1 MQDFLLSILSH
12 SFTWGL
18 IAGLALCLVVWRT
31 GAIARREQKREIKRL
46 NTELTDLNKHLGQQ
60 LKITASGNEALNAE
74 LASLREKN
82 ENLRVSIA
90 TLQQKPGKAE
100 ARLLQVYDRAVHLL
114 LERAP
119 GFAPAWESA
128 IRDAEAHVADS
139 ESGLTKLVRRVTRP
153 ALGAATT
160 QTTSSDPG

>member
-1 MQDFLLSILSH
+1 MQDFLLDILSH
-12 SFTWGL
+12 PFTWGL
-18 IAGLALCLVVWRT
+18 IAGLVLCVTVWRS
-31 GAIARREQKREIKRL
+31 GHVQRSEQKREIKRL
-46 NTELTDLNKHLGQQ
+46 NVELADLNKHLGQQ
-60 LKITASGNEALNAE
+60 LKITAAGNDTLNAE
-74 LASLREKN
+74 LESLREKN

-114 LERAP
+114 LELAP
-119 GFAPAWESA
+119 GFAPAWEAA

-153 ALGAATT
+153 ALSAPTT
-160 QTTSSDPG
+160 QTTSSQE